1 MKNRGL
7 GRSERHPFHPSP
19 SLLAFTL
26 CIWLLM
32 IFSQRAAPLSDLE
45 APPQSPSSRF
55 MYSGAK
61 GLPRMTFLS
70 RQLTFSV
77 CLPGAG
83 GGRGAG
89 WRWWRLSHFQSS
101 LQSDDNLF
109 QILLQEALLFGAGSP
124 VASVSPHPAGLF
136 LQNSPNRCKLMTLRE
151 LSEGHSS

>member
-55 MYSGAK
+55 MYFGAK

-77 CLPGAG
+77 CLPGGGAGERG
-83 GGRGAG
+83 GGGG
-89 WRWWRLSHFQSS
+89 GCLISSPHSS
-101 LQSDDNLF
+101 LMTTCSRYSSRKLSYLGQDHQWPQFHPTQL
-109 QILLQEALLFGAGSP
+109 GSSYRTP
-124 VASVSPHPAGLF
+124 PTAA
-136 LQNSPNRCKLMTLRE
+136 NS
-151 LSEGHSS
+151 